1 MSALGT
7 RKGAKS
13 AYHRTKWAGE
23 EAVRRSS
30 LSWTI
35 FRPSI
40 IFGPG
45 DAFVN
50 MLADTM
56 KMTPV
61 MPVIGG
67 GKNLMQPVFVN
78 DVARAFAAALE
89 RPSSI
94 GKLYELGGLEIITFK
109 DILNLIAQV
118 IGKKRYFV
126 PVSMWMAIPP
136 VTLLQAMKF
145 PLPVTTDQLQM
156 LQEDNI
162 RKGGDDIDDLGIE
175 WMGFEE
181 GIRQYLVP
189 GP

>member
-7 RKGAKS
+7 RKGAIS

-23 EAVRRSS
+23 EAVRRSA

-45 DAFVN
+45 DEFVN

-56 KMTPV
+56 KKTPI

-67 GKNLMQPVFVN
+67 GKNLMQPVYVS
-78 DVARAFAAALE
+78 DVARAFTAALE
-89 RPSSI
+89 RPESI
-94 GKLYELGGLEIITFK
+94 GKLYELGGPDIFTFK
-109 DILNLIAQV
+109 QILKTISHVIDKSPLFLSIPAGIAKGP
-118 IGKKRYFV
+118 I
-126 PVSMWMAIPP
+126 A
-136 VTLLQAMKF
+136 LLQALGVT
-145 PLPVTTDQLQM
+145 LPITRDQLIM

-162 RKGGDDIDDLGIE
+162 RKSGDDVGELGVE
-175 WMGFEE
+175 WKEFEE
-181 GIRQYLVP
+181 AIRQYLIAN
-189 GP
+189 